1 MNVLKTLLSSLLK
14 EHQSFIPKK
23 LGCIFHSAQVQVQK
37 VVYSRSEKVEVG
49 QTSSDEN
56 HFGRR
61 QPPILVNRGE
71 PVFLGLG
78 L

>member
-1 MNVLKTLLSSLLK
+1 MNWLKALLSSLLK
-14 EHQSFIPKK
+14 EHRSFVPKT
-23 LGCIFHSAQVQVQK
+23 LGYIFHSAQVQVQK
-37 VVYSRSEKVEVG
+37 VVYSRSEQVEVG

-56 HFGRR
+56 HFER